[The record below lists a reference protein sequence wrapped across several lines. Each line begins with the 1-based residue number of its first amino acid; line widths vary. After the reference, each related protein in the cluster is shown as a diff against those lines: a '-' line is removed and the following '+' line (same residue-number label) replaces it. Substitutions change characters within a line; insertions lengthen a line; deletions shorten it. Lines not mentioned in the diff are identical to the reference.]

1 MPADVLGVRR
11 AGRWPKRQARQ
22 QRLDALR
29 SHPWVLVGIAAGYA
43 AVTALVVALS
53 RPFRG
58 FVAGAATASFFWIVW
73 VLVESPSS
81 ASKSLG
87 GEAEIWTS
95 SGLRRLRRAG
105 WTVIDHVPFEERN
118 VDHVLVGPSG
128 VIAVESKYS
137 GGLWRIVGDELRG
150 PIGDP
155 LGQAREGARKIR
167 LLLQSEPIGVRVPVA
182 PALAVWGPAQGQIK
196 GGRPVS
202 GVWLLVGRE
211 SREWARQLPARP
223 DMLPPEAIEKILGGL
238 RAFIRI
244 REEAAG
250 RRSAA

>member
-11 AGRWPKRQARQ
+11 AGRWPKLQARR

-29 SHPWVLVGIAAGYA
+29 SHPWVLSRIAAGYA
-43 AVTALVVALS
+43 VLTALVVALS

-73 VLVESPSS
+73 VLVDSPSS
-81 ASKSLG
+81 ESKSLG

-95 SGLRRLRRAG
+95 NGLRRLRRAG

-137 GGLWRIVGDELRG
+137 SGPWQIVGDELRG
-150 PIGDP
+150 PVGDP
-155 LGQAREGARKIR
+155 IGQAREGARKIR
-167 LLLQSEPIGVRVPVA
+167 LLLQSELIGVRVPVA
-182 PALAVWGPAQGQIK
+182 AALAVWGPAQRQMK
-196 GGRPVS
+196 GGRAVR
-202 GVWLLVGRE
+202 GVWLLVGSE
-211 SREWARQLPARP
+211 SQEWARQIPARP
-223 DMLPPEAIEKILGGL
+223 DELSPEAVEEILQGL
-238 RAFIRI
+238 RSFIRL

-250 RRSAA
+250 RAPAA